1 MSELYHLGAE
11 GGSET
16 SEPATETKPAA
27 RAEHEPAPDTAV
39 SQYEDDAAIEA
50 RLDEAGLPTRA
61 EARAAA
67 LRPDTDDEDDED
79 EFSPE
84 SDAAIEARLDEA
96 GLPTRAEA
104 RAAAREPDAADEDDD
119 YDEDGFG
126 PESDAAIEAR
136 LDEADLPTRAE
147 SRADALRPDADD
159 EDDSHATHGADLDA
173 LTAEDHAADP
183 DEGGRSHTATGEVRV
198 IVQGQY
204 GHDWPL
210 TVMHLDPEDRT
221 VGDDTLTGIGLK
233 PTGDQLR
240 NIESDKLSRGD
251 RLRRNVYERVD
262 DFRDAS
268 EKNAGAL
275 EGFLGSHRPTG
286 HDVVHTTQRAIEA
299 PQPPPA
305 DAGNIATAG
314 LVLGLLAD
322 RAIHQAREWLR
333 RSKG

>member
-1 MSELYHLGAE
+1 MSELYGSSS
-11 GGSET
+11 GGET
-16 SEPATETKPAA
+16 HEPASETKPATPTDQEHA
-27 RAEHEPAPDTAV
+27 RDTAAR
-39 SQYEDDAAIEA
+39 QHQDNAAIEA

-61 EARAAA
+61 ESRAAA
-67 LRPDTDDEDDED
+67 RRFDAADVDDGGG
-79 EFSPE
+79 FSHE
-84 SDAAIEARLDEA
+84 SNAAIEARLDEA
-96 GLPTRAEA
+96 GLPTRAES
-104 RAAAREPDAADEDDD
+104 RAAVLRPAVTDD
-119 YDEDGFG
+119 YNED
-126 PESDAAIEAR
+126 S
-136 LDEADLPTRAE
+136 
-147 SRADALRPDADD
+147 
-159 EDDSHATHGADLDA
+159 
-173 LTAEDHAADP
+173 LTNVVVHDQH
-183 DEGGRSHTATGEVRV
+183 
-198 IVQGQY
+198 

-210 TVMHLDPEDRT
+210 TVVHLDPEDRT

-251 RLRRNVYERVD
+251 RLRRNVYERMD

-286 HDVVHTTQRAIEA
+286 HDVVHATQPAIEA
-299 PQPPPA
+299 PQSPPA
-305 DAGNIATAG
+305 DVGSIATAG